1 MPASRVQTGA
11 THNSARNCEDDK
23 QADILIKLYL
33 LVQTLMPPQARV
45 GDASMVP
52 ADAHGCPACPHPAVG
67 PAIQGSPNV
76 LTNGLPSVRVGDAGI
91 HAACCGPNKWNAKT
105 GSRSV
110 LINGRPAHRLG
121 DMVKHCGGAGRS
133 IQGSSNVIVGDNGS
147 SCNGGAS
154 TEEQTQPELEHIAVQ
169 FVFFD
174 NSPVSFADID
184 AIGDAGE
191 FASKTDAAGHSFI
204 RNINK
209 GEYKVNLKNQNYI
222 IVASHNAEGNH
233 K

>member
-23 QADILIKLYL
+23 QADILIRLYL
-33 LVQTLMPPQARV
+33 PVQTLMPPQARV

-110 LINGRPAHRLG
+110 LINGRPAHRLS
-121 DMVKHCGGAGRS
+121 DMVTHCGGL
-133 IQGSSNVIVGDNGS
+133 GSSIEGSQNVIVGDWLGLSQSMDSNQKKRHKIIVQILFEDQVPLRNEIYRIFRNGTCVRTGRTDS
-147 SCNGGAS
+147 NGWI
-154 TEEQTQPELEHIAVQ
+154 TEHDIQEGEHIIELVGGW
-169 FVFFD
+169 
-174 NSPVSFADID
+174 I
-184 AIGDAGE
+184 I
-191 FASKTDAAGHSFI
+191 
-204 RNINK
+204 K
-209 GEYKVNLKNQNYI
+209 GNE
-222 IVASHNAEGNH
+222 A
-233 K
+233 